1 MEGSIVDD
9 IGMEDVLKKL
19 VEAVREVGD
28 QVVMPYFLKVA
39 RQQKEDGSVLTEA
52 DIAAQ
57 SALQERI
64 QKIVAAPML
73 GEEMPPQ
80 QQQACWDAGLEAL
93 WCVDPIDG
101 TSNFASGQPYF
112 CISVAL
118 LRHGKPNLG
127 VVYAPAMN
135 EMFYASAGNGAFLN
149 GMRLPVVSHVSRI
162 QDGIGAIDFKRLNK
176 KLAVALAT
184 DSPYYSQRNFG
195 ASALEWCYLA
205 AGRFDLYLHGGQHL
219 WDYAA
224 GLLILLEAGGQATTM
239 GNDRFWSDPCGNC
252 SALAAG
258 TPQLF
263 APWKSWID
271 ANE

>member
-1 MEGSIVDD
+1 MLNQMESLN
-9 IGMEDVLKKL
+9 MESVLQQL
-19 VEAVREVGD
+19 VEAVRQVGD
-28 QVVMPYFLKVA
+28 EVVMPYFLKVA

-57 SALQERI
+57 AALQPRL
-64 QKIVAAPML
+64 QSIVSAPVL
-73 GEEMPPQ
+73 GEEMPPE

-101 TSNFASGQPYF
+101 TSNFAGGLPYF

-118 LRHGKPNLG
+118 LRHGKPSLG
-127 VVYAPAMN
+127 VVYAPALK
-135 EMFYASAGNGAFLN
+135 EMFYASAGHGAFLN
-149 GMRLPVVSHVSRI
+149 GMSLPAVNYAPSMQAGV
-162 QDGIGAIDFKRLNK
+162 GAIDFKRLNR

-239 GNDRFWSDPCGNC
+239 GNDIFWNDPCGNC

-258 TPQLF
+258 NLQLF
-263 APWKSWID
+263 APWKSWVN